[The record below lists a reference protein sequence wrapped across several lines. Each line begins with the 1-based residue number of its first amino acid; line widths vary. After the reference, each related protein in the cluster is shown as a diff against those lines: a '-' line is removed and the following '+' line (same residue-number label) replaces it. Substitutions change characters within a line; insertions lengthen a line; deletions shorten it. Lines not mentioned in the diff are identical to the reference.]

1 MVSKSYIYTLIVTF
15 FVLLI
20 LSIPNLFASKK
31 IDKEIEIKMGK
42 ILTEEFGCVDCHSPK
57 IIIND
62 QIMIDEKK
70 LFSGHPQGNVLPDF
84 PPELVGPEKWRGLYT
99 SSMTAWGG
107 PWGISYSANL
117 TPDKDTG
124 IGTWTEENFMSVIK
138 LGIHSSLSRKMLPPM
153 PWNEVSRLGDDELR
167 AIFIYLK
174 SLKPIK
180 NKVPESKPL
189 YSHEDLAGR

>member
-62 QIMIDEKK
+62 QILIDDKK
-70 LFSGHPQGNVLPDF
+70 LFSGHPQENKLPDF
-84 PPELVGPEKWRGLYT
+84 PPELVAPGKLPNDGK
-99 SSMTAWGG
+99 
-107 PWGISYSANL
+107 
-117 TPDKDTG
+117 
-124 IGTWTEENFMSVIK
+124 VI
-138 LGIHSSLSRKMLPPM
+138 
-153 PWNEVSRLGDDELR
+153 DDIRQYE
-167 AIFIYLK
+167 
-174 SLKPIK
+174 
-180 NKVPESKPL
+180 
-189 YSHEDLAGR
+189 